1 VRDTA
6 TLVLDSTN
14 LTLQSGGA
22 TLSSPLGVSVTAKDL
37 SGQVVA
43 SRSVRFVVTRGGVE
57 LYRRTV
63 TTGSNGVA
71 IAPLK
76 SNYILPPAGEIKV
89 QAELLDAAGQTVQS
103 SVSVTKTIAGVP
115 VLISPVDPNQLVA
128 RAGQAYAVTTPV
140 SGTVYDIYGTVPS
153 YPVTFSFPATGA
165 SATFT
170 PPGGLST
177 RTLTIPTGANGRAT
191 VPAATQITAGTT
203 VGSFVLT
210 LSAPSTINR
219 TIPFAAQYGTSA
231 FVSPTSTNVTM
242 SATGTTTV
250 KISALLASGAK
261 VSDSEAAALVSAGR
275 IQIRWRQTAPTGSST
290 WVTSDKVAVKYDA
303 SKDLFQSDLKASAVG
318 WVKGKTYLVEFRIL
332 AAGSNQPSPVLQ
344 SSFDLGS
351 RSFTLKVT

>member
-1 VRDTA
+1 M
-6 TLVLDSTN
+6 
-14 LTLQSGGA
+14 TLQSGGS

-37 SGQVVA
+37 SGEVVA
-43 SRSVRFVVTRGGVE
+43 GRTVRFIVTRGAVE

-76 SNYILPPAGEIKV
+76 SGYILPPAGEIKV
-89 QAELLDAAGQTVQS
+89 VAELLDPTGQTVQNS
-103 SVSVTKTIAGVP
+103 ASVTKTIAGVP

-140 SGTVYDIYGTVPS
+140 SGTVNDIYGAVPS
-153 YPVTFSFPATGA
+153 YPVTFSFPASGA

-170 PPGGLST
+170 PQGGSST
-177 RTLTIPTGANGRAT
+177 RTLTILTGSNGKAT
-191 VPAATQITAGTT
+191 VPTTTQITAGTT

-231 FVSPTSTNVTM
+231 FVSPTASAPTTT
-242 SATGTTTV
+242 ATGTTSV
-250 KISALLASGAK
+250 KIAALLANGSK
-261 VSDSEAAALVSAGR
+261 VSDSEAAALVSAR
-275 IQIRWRQTAPTGSST
+275 RVQIRWRQVLPTSSST
-290 WVTSDKVAVKYDA
+290 WVTSDKVVVSYDKT
-303 SKDLFQSDLKASAVG
+303 KDLFQSDLKASTVG
-318 WVKGKTYLVEFRIL
+318 LVKGKTYLVEIRFL